1 MKRIKLPISTT
12 FAMSIDMQNITE
24 DNIKVVDGQ
33 KVIHFGTFEPAKHN
47 DDISTIHSNGA
58 QVLYAATSIEKKVE
72 SIILVYFFGQVL
84 GINKERD
91 FFSYELLQSSAL
103 TFSFK
108 KELLQKIVSNKK
120 LLKGKRKNSLQLNMK
135 NIIEWRNAFA
145 HGKVNHD
152 NNIGF
157 KLAYY
162 SSSHKTIELNDPYW
176 IQVEKCFK
184 DTEQLL
190 TDVENTLFQD
200 AMKNNLKKG

>member
-12 FAMSIDMQNITE
+12 FVMSIDMQNITE

-91 FFSYELLQSSAL
+91 FLATNYCNHLRLLLAL
-103 TFSFK
+103 K
-108 KELLQKIVSNKK
+108 KNFCKK
-120 LLKGKRKNSLQLNMK
+120 LSVIKS
-135 NIIEWRNAFA
+135 
-145 HGKVNHD
+145 
-152 NNIGF
+152 
-157 KLAYY
+157 
-162 SSSHKTIELNDPYW
+162 
-176 IQVEKCFK
+176 C
-184 DTEQLL
+184 
-190 TDVENTLFQD
+190 
-200 AMKNNLKKG
+200 